1 MDKSAYNGR
10 MAEEAS
16 AQYLE
21 AKGYEIVARNY
32 RCRGGEI
39 DIIAQQHSTGALL
52 RRITG
57 RDAGFIVFV
66 EVKQRTRSDFGE
78 PREAVTERKRE
89 KIRLAAMDWLGTHG
103 SKLQPRFD
111 VIEVK
116 PGESGPVF
124 NHIENA
130 F

>member
-1 MDKSAYNGR
+1 MDKSVYNGR
-10 MAEEAS
+10 VAEEES
-16 AQYLE
+16 ARFLE
-21 AKGYEIVARNY
+21 RKGYRIVERNY

-39 DIIAQQHSTGALL
+39 DIIAEQRTAGLL
-52 RRITG
+52 KRLAG
-57 RDAGFIVFV
+57 RDEGFVVFV

-78 PREAVTERKRE
+78 PREAVNARKQERL
-89 KIRLAAMDWLGTHG
+89 RLAAMSWLGEHG

-116 PGESGPVF
+116 PGASGPVF

>member
-1 MDKSAYNGR
+1 MDARKLAGR
-10 MAEEAS
+10 EAEARCAE
-16 AQYLE
+16 YLR
-21 AKGYEIVARNY
+21 ARGYKILAMNY
-32 RCRGGEI
+32 ACRGGEI
-39 DIIAQQHSTGALL
+39 DIIAEQRTAGLL
-52 RRITG
+52 KRLAG
-57 RDAGFIVFV
+57 RDEGFVVFV

-78 PREAVTERKRE
+78 PREAVNARKQERL
-89 KIRLAAMDWLGTHG
+89 RLAAMSWLGEHG

-116 PGESGPVF
+116 PGASGPVF

>member
-10 MAEEAS
+10 MAEEES
-16 AQYLE
+16 ARYL
-21 AKGYEIVARNY
+21 AGKGYRIVERNY

-39 DIIAQQHSTGALL
+39 DIIAEQHTAGAL
-52 RRITG
+52 RRLVG
-57 RDAGFIVFV
+57 RDEGFIVFV

-78 PREAVTERKRE
+78 PREAVTARKRE
-89 KIRLAAMDWLGTHG
+89 KLRLAAMSWLGEHG
-103 SKLQPRFD
+103 SGLQPRFD
-111 VIEVK
+111 VIEVR
-116 PGESGPVF
+116 PGDGGPVF